1 MVTLTNGTY
10 RKIFSGRK
18 KTLTRSALNFL
29 LYFFTMEKKNV
40 IENDLWVAII
50 IQSENTII
58 QLILYIAEKCWAISW
73 DLKAYIQYTQ
83 I

>member
-1 MVTLTNGTY
+1 MEPTE
-10 RKIFSGRK
+10 K
-18 KTLTRSALNFL
+18 
-29 LYFFTMEKKNV
+29 YFQAEKKLWPDQPWIFYSIFLPWKKKKV

>member
-1 MVTLTNGTY
+1 
-10 RKIFSGRK
+10 
-18 KTLTRSALNFL
+18 
-29 LYFFTMEKKNV
+29 MEKKNV